1 MHTIDLIRR
10 TIQELEAAPAAA
22 GDELNR
28 TLERLYSAYAQA
40 QLGAK
45 GIHVD
50 LMAACAAPEVPVAPR
65 AAGPL
70 AVPDLPRTRTPK
82 PAAAGLTGAKP
93 VRCWNCPNADGH
105 GRTAESTP
113 DTGKRA
119 CCHERK

>member
-1 MHTIDLIRR
+1 MHTIDLIRH
-10 TIQELEAAPAAA
+10 TIQELEAAPAVG

-50 LMAACAAPEVPVAPR
+50 LMAACAAPEVPATPG

-70 AVPDLPRTRTPK
+70 AVPDLPRSRTPK
-82 PAAAGLTGAKP
+82 PAAAGLTRAEP
-93 VRCWNCPNADGH
+93 VRCWNCPNANGH
-105 GRTAESTP
+105 GRTAASAP
-113 DTGKRA
+113 GTGKRP